1 MARLNKPFFLIFYAP
16 ITARQCVCTRLAYC
30 ATFSGCTTEVKAG
43 VGKLTGFYSSS
54 IRSNENNL
62 AS

>member
-30 ATFSGCTTEVKAG
+30 ATFSGCTTEVKDG
-43 VGKLTGFYSSS
+43 VGEADRILFFQY
-54 IRSNENNL
+54 
-62 AS
+62 